1 MFSNDRASSAMSD
14 MSINVGGLDGGST
27 VSRPPSRLEMELGDE
42 VSGMIVTSS
51 GQQTNT
57 DSSGTFDDDE
67 LNLDNDLEIKQKE
80 EDEVK
85 KRAEEQQAIIQLE
98 AQNRYEENEKIRIE
112 KEKAEQKA

>member
-51 GQQTNT
+51 GQQTST
-57 DSSGTFDDDE
+57 DYSGNFDDDE

-80 EDEVK
+80 EDEQKAEKEKLELK
-85 KRAEEQQAIIQLE
+85 K
-98 AQNRYEENEKIRIE
+98 RIE
-112 KEKAEQKA
+112 KENEIKEKEEKK